1 MVAPLTLAL
10 YAISRRSKAVREGEK
25 LQEQMDREDA
35 VADRQYRRE
44 QDLIK
49 LRIEASEESQRRL
62 GEEAMER
69 ERTLRQEAR
78 DEARTIGVIGY
89 DLREGL
95 DGNEQGLMYY
105 DQSKG
110 HDFER
115 FDKKYLQF
123 GNNNPEAIAD
133 VPQYEPFYLNKTTG
147 APVSV
152 LPAGKKDD
160 FVFAGYRNKNDPS
173 DIRYIPDPF
182 MKSLLEKPKV
192 TVDPIKTE
200 SVVIKAFNAQG
211 ETVEFKDEQ
220 EAKLHMAKPE
230 VQKWYEENGLK
241 KEYDRITTSITT
253 KGDKETERST
263 KTESVGS
270 FVTAANKVDKE
281 ETPTVSFALK
291 PDVVKG
297 QNVDRPDV
305 SLFSTTDQPGEDLL
319 KFDLAL
325 KEAGLRRPE
334 DAEKIF
340 QEMYQGGS
348 YATSLRSLAGYIV
361 QSEQFVSPTTG
372 RVAINSILVE
382 DPETYL
388 TRYG

>member
-95 DGNEQGLMYY
+95 DGNEQGLVYY

-110 HDFER
+110 HDFEL

-133 VPQYEPFYLNKTTG
+133 VPQYEPFYLDRTTG

-220 EAKLHMAKPE
+220 EAK
-230 VQKWYEENGLK
+230 
-241 KEYDRITTSITT
+241 
-253 KGDKETERST
+253 
-263 KTESVGS
+263 
-270 FVTAANKVDKE
+270 
-281 ETPTVSFALK
+281 
-291 PDVVKG
+291 
-297 QNVDRPDV
+297 
-305 SLFSTTDQPGEDLL
+305 
-319 KFDLAL
+319 
-325 KEAGLRRPE
+325 
-334 DAEKIF
+334 
-340 QEMYQGGS
+340 
-348 YATSLRSLAGYIV
+348 
-361 QSEQFVSPTTG
+361 
-372 RVAINSILVE
+372 
-382 DPETYL
+382 
-388 TRYG
+388 